1 MFFTCSI
8 KSWFKKRSQF
18 KCKEPDSF
26 LQLKKKSS
34 MKDESPEVRRW
45 GFILFWVMSFL
56 LQLYLILYLNA
67 SHPYNVASKWF
78 FNLLWEISVKS
89 LIENF

>member
-34 MKDESPEVRRW
+34 MKDESPEVRR
-45 GFILFWVMSFL
+45 
-56 LQLYLILYLNA
+56 
-67 SHPYNVASKWF
+67 
-78 FNLLWEISVKS
+78 
-89 LIENF
+89 